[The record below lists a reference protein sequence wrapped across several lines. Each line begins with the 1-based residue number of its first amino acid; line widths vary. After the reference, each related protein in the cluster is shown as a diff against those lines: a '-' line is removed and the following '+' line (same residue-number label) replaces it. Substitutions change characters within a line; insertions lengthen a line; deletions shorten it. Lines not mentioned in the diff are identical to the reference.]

1 MFGGIGYLNSSL
13 GVNDVAECENTRNI
27 YPLAVPIF
35 LTKKNTGYNLKCLI
49 ILFFFYKNR
58 KTKNFLY
65 PSIKFNMIYRILYKE
80 NEVIPRN

>member
-35 LTKKNTGYNLKCLI
+35 LTKKKHWLQSEVLDYI
-49 ILFFFYKNR
+49 IFFIKTEKQKIFYTR
-58 KTKNFLY
+58 K
-65 PSIKFNMIYRILYKE
+65 
-80 NEVIPRN
+80 